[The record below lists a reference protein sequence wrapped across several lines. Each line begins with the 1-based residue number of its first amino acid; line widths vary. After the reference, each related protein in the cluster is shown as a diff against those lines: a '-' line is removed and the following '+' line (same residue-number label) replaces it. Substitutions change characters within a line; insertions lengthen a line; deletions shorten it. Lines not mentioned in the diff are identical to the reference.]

1 MRRELPKAPI
11 LPRDRLPEDY
21 GPGQR
26 QYDMAHTAAM
36 VAEHFSYLIGVLVF
50 VAGISHFAWWIAL
63 PAGVVAWN
71 LSEYQY
77 TKQLEVAD
85 AIRQREADEY
95 SAHLPMEDL

>member
-1 MRRELPKAPI
+1 MPKAPI

-50 VAGISHFAWWIAL
+50 AAAISHVAWWIAL
-63 PAGVVAWN
+63 PAGVVAWK
-71 LSEYQY
+71 LSERQY
-77 TKQLEVAD
+77 NKQLDEAD
-85 AIRQREADEY
+85 AIRQCEADEY
-95 SAHLPMEDL
+95 SAHLSSEDL